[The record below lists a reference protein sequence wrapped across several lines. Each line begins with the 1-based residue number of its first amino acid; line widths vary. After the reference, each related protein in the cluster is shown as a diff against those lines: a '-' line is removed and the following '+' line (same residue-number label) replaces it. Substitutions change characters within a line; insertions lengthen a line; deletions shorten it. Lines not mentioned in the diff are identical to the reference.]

1 MGTAADDSN
10 QNIKNDS
17 GIIPRACQDLFAQI
31 EAQCDGNA
39 KVSLSYLELY
49 NEHIRDLLQEESAA
63 DENVHNPQQSL
74 RIRETLQGEIYV
86 AGAVERPVDS
96 PQAIGALMA
105 QASARRVV
113 AATNMNATSS
123 RSHAICTLRVEGLL
137 NGSDDGTSN
146 GGDTKFSS
154 KLTLVDLAGSERIKK
169 TGAVGARQTEGINI
183 NKSLLVLGQ
192 VVSALSEKKRPPYR
206 DSKLTRLL
214 QDSLGGNSRTI
225 LVACVSPA
233 DYNMDESVNTLRYA
247 ARARKIQN
255 TATRNLVQ
263 NISPEEAAALKRDN
277 ALLRQQVVELQQ
289 TIRRLTASPQS
300 SQLQHLASPSPTNTL
315 STFCSEDEEDEES
328 GGNVDEGNSKTTL
341 PLPAPP
347 STNDPTS
354 VPQQIDVSQPNS
366 TAESSSPQ
374 QQQQSP
380 LPISPA
386 ANEGQPDVAE
396 YLIQISNL
404 KVEVAQLKGDM
415 MENERL
421 AKRHAELQV
430 RFAEVQAE
438 ADSARIAASYMSD
451 IVDELRGL
459 KHDDLARKQWV
470 LQLKLKEQNM
480 FSLVQA
486 MLETYRMQLGKLSID
501 FEKSIVRTVD
511 NLALEKRSL
520 HFPHRPSPPTLL
532 CAADADEQSLESFGD
547 KNVSRSSGWWSGG
560 SKQSSNHP
568 PESSSSSQHKP
579 PILPWKQATS
589 MFRSQIREIERH
601 IGSDMESLMSNMK
614 NLAEEARVLEMEL
627 GNEEISS
634 QRLLSEETKSELV
647 DHLSSILMVKEA
659 APIKESY

>member
-1 MGTAADDSN
+1 MGTATDDSN

-146 GGDTKFSS
+146 GDETKFSS

-277 ALLRQQVVELQQ
+277 ALLRQQV
-289 TIRRLTASPQS
+289 
-300 SQLQHLASPSPTNTL
+300 
-315 STFCSEDEEDEES
+315 
-328 GGNVDEGNSKTTL
+328 
-341 PLPAPP
+341 
-347 STNDPTS
+347 
-354 VPQQIDVSQPNS
+354 
-366 TAESSSPQ
+366 
-374 QQQQSP
+374 
-380 LPISPA
+380 
-386 ANEGQPDVAE
+386 
-396 YLIQISNL
+396 
-404 KVEVAQLKGDM
+404 
-415 MENERL
+415 
-421 AKRHAELQV
+421 
-430 RFAEVQAE
+430 
-438 ADSARIAASYMSD
+438 
-451 IVDELRGL
+451 
-459 KHDDLARKQWV
+459 KQ
-470 LQLKLKEQNM
+470 
-480 FSLVQA
+480 
-486 MLETYRMQLGKLSID
+486 
-501 FEKSIVRTVD
+501 
-511 NLALEKRSL
+511 
-520 HFPHRPSPPTLL
+520 
-532 CAADADEQSLESFGD
+532 
-547 KNVSRSSGWWSGG
+547 
-560 SKQSSNHP
+560 
-568 PESSSSSQHKP
+568 
-579 PILPWKQATS
+579 
-589 MFRSQIREIERH
+589 
-601 IGSDMESLMSNMK
+601 
-614 NLAEEARVLEMEL
+614 
-627 GNEEISS
+627 
-634 QRLLSEETKSELV
+634 
-647 DHLSSILMVKEA
+647 
-659 APIKESY
+659 